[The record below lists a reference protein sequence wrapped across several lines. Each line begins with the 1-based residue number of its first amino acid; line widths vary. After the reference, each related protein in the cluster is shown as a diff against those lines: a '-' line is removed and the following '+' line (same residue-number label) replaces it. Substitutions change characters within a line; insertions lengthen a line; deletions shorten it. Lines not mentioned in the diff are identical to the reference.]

1 MNSTPVRSVAVVVAS
16 ALLLVV
22 GLAGPSGA
30 AVGARRATKN
40 TKFCEVFSDG
50 GDLQTDLNPDSA
62 DFAIQRIAKLLA
74 TDPPAK
80 IKKALKTIRK
90 VYRRIA
96 AGETASEQLVTAA
109 KSFTAFSKY
118 VVSNCRS

>member
-30 AVGARRATKN
+30 AVSARRATKN
-40 TKFCEVFSDG
+40 TKFCEVLSDG

-62 DFAIQRIAKLLA
+62 DFAIQRIGKLLA

-80 IKKALKTIRK
+80 IKKALKKIRK
-90 VYRRIA
+90 VYRLIA
-96 AGETASEQLVTAA
+96 DGKPASEVLVSAA
-109 KSFTAFSKY
+109 KSFTTFSKY